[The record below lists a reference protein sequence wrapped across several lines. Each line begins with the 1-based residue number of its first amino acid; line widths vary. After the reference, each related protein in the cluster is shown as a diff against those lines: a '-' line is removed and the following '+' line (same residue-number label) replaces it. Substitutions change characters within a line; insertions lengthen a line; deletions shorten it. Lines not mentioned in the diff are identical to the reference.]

1 MKFTIKSMIVMNV
14 WNNRGISMK
23 RTCLNTE
30 LSEANV
36 NQVVT
41 LLGWVSKRRNFG
53 SILFIDLRDRSG
65 IIQIMVP
72 DADKVPD
79 VRNEYVIQ
87 VTGTVKLK
95 EQPNEKLKT
104 GAIEVV
110 AEEIVVINTAK
121 TTPLIIADETDAL
134 EDTRLKY
141 RYLDLR
147 RPCMQKYFDI
157 RDQIKISTHS
167 YLHNLQFIEVET
179 PMLCASSPEGAK
191 EYLVPS
197 RIHHGSFYALPQSP
211 QMFKQLLMVA
221 GFERYYQIAR
231 CFRDEDLR
239 ADRQPDF
246 TQIDIET
253 SFLDQQQFLEMMEG
267 LIHEIFINTIGYDVK
282 LPLRQMPYKEAMER
296 FGSDKPDTRFGIE
309 LHDLKEVFKD
319 TTFEAYKTAEAIKG
333 ICVPG
338 VAMETSRKVI
348 DNLTLEAKKYGL
360 GGLAVL
366 KKENGELSGSFVK
379 FLLDAEKVALNQ
391 EFDMHDGDVLIISAG
406 PYNRVT
412 PLLGALRLQYGKQ
425 LGLIKPG
432 TYDLLWVVDFPMFER
447 DVESGVIVATHHPFT
462 RPKDEDVQY
471 LDTDP
476 TKVISYAYDIVIN
489 GYEAGG
495 GTLRIYDQDIQKKI
509 FNILGLSDE
518 EVEKKF
524 GYFVNALKYG
534 TPPHAGMAFGLDRLA
549 MILGGT
555 DNIRDVIAFPKN
567 LAGVDPMS
575 MAPTEVTAQQLEDL
589 GIVIKDKE

>member
-1 MKFTIKSMIVMNV
+1 ME
-14 WNNRGISMK
+14 
-23 RTCLNTE
+23 RTCRNAE
-30 LSEANV
+30 LSIKDV
-36 NQVVT
+36 GKKVT
-41 LLGWVSKRRNFG
+41 LLGWVAKRRNLG
-53 SILFIDLRDRSG
+53 SIIFVDLRDRSG
-65 IIQIMVP
+65 IIQVMIRDAENAP
-72 DADKVPD
+72 DL
-79 VRNEYVIQ
+79 RNEYVIQ
-87 VTGTVKLK
+87 VQGVVEKRET
-95 EQPNEKLKT
+95 PNPKMKT
-104 GAIEVV
+104 GEIEVL
-110 AEEIVVINTAK
+110 ADKIDVVNTAINP
-121 TTPLIIADETDAL
+121 PLIVADETDAL

-167 YLHNLQFIEVET
+167 YLHKHQFIEVET

-197 RIHHGSFYALPQSP
+197 RLHHGSFYALPQSP

-253 SFLDQQQFLEMMEG
+253 SFLDQEQFLEMMEG
-267 LIHEIFINTIGYDVK
+267 LIHEIFMNTIGYDVK
-282 LPLRQMPYKEAMER
+282 LPLRQMPYREAMER

-309 LHDLKEVFKD
+309 LHDLKELFKE
-319 TTFEAYKTAEAIKG
+319 TTFEAYKAAETIKG

-338 VAMETSRKVI
+338 VAETTSRKVI
-348 DNLTLEAKKYGL
+348 DNLTLEAKKFGL
-360 GGLAVL
+360 GGLAVI
-366 KKENGELSGSFVK
+366 KREAGELTGSFVK
-379 FLLDAEKVALNQ
+379 FLSDAEKAALIK
-391 EFDMHDGDVLIISAG
+391 EFNMNDNDIVIISAG
-406 PYNRVT
+406 AYNRVT
-412 PLLGALRLQYGKQ
+412 PLLGALRLRYGRE

-447 DVESGVIVATHHPFT
+447 DVESGAIVATHHPFT
-462 RPKDEDVQY
+462 RPKDEDIKY
-471 LDTDP
+471 LDEDP

-575 MAPTEVTAQQLEDL
+575 MAPTEVTQQQLDDL
-589 GIVIKDKE
+589 GLIIRDKE

>member
-1 MKFTIKSMIVMNV
+1 ME
-14 WNNRGISMK
+14 
-23 RTCLNTE
+23 RTCRNTE
-30 LSEANV
+30 LSIKDV
-36 NQVVT
+36 GRKVT
-41 LLGWVSKRRNFG
+41 LLGWVAKRRNLG
-53 SILFIDLRDRSG
+53 SIIFVDLRDRSG
-65 IIQIMVP
+65 IIQVMIRDAEKAP
-72 DADKVPD
+72 DL
-79 VRNEYVIQ
+79 RNEYVVQ
-87 VTGTVKLK
+87 VQGVVEKRET
-95 EQPNEKLKT
+95 PNPKMKT
-104 GAIEVV
+104 GEIEVL
-110 AEEIVVINTAK
+110 ADKIDIVNTAINP
-121 TTPLIIADETDAL
+121 PLIVADETDAL

-167 YLHNLQFIEVET
+167 YLHKHQFIEVET

-197 RIHHGSFYALPQSP
+197 RLHHGSFYALPQSP

-253 SFLDQQQFLEMMEG
+253 SFLDQEQFLEMMEG
-267 LIHEIFINTIGYDVK
+267 LIHEIFMNTIGYDVK
-282 LPLRQMPYKEAMER
+282 LPLRQMPYREAMER

-309 LHDLKEVFKD
+309 LHDLKELFKD
-319 TTFEAYKTAEAIKG
+319 TTFEAYKAAEAIKG

-338 VAMETSRKVI
+338 VAETTSRKVI
-348 DNLTLEAKKYGL
+348 DNLTLEAKKFGL
-360 GGLAVL
+360 GGLAVI
-366 KKENGELSGSFVK
+366 KREGGELTGSFVK
-379 FLLDAEKVALNQ
+379 FLSDAEKAALIK
-391 EFDMHDGDVLIISAG
+391 EFNMNDNDIIIISAG
-406 PYNRVT
+406 AYNRVT
-412 PLLGALRLQYGKQ
+412 PLLGALRLRYGRE

-447 DVESGVIVATHHPFT
+447 DVESGAIVATHHPFT
-462 RPKDEDVQY
+462 RPKDEDIKY
-471 LDTDP
+471 LDEDP

-495 GTLRIYDQDIQKKI
+495 GTLRIYDQNIQKKI

-575 MAPTEVTAQQLEDL
+575 MAPTEVTQQQLDDL
-589 GIVIKDKE
+589 GLIIRDKE

>member
-1 MKFTIKSMIVMNV
+1 MNANV
-14 WNNRGISMK
+14 RKKENKME
-23 RTCLNTE
+23 RTCRNTE
-30 LSEANV
+30 LSIKDV
-36 NQVVT
+36 GRSVT
-41 LLGWVSKRRNFG
+41 LLGWVSKRRNLG

-65 IIQIMVP
+65 IIQIMVK
-72 DADKVPD
+72 DAEKVPD
-79 VRNEYVIQ
+79 IRNEYVIQ
-87 VTGTVKLK
+87 VKGVVSKK
-95 EQPNEKLKT
+95 EVANPNLKT
-104 GAIEVV
+104 GDIEIIADSIEVV
-110 AEEIVVINTAK
+110 NTAK
-121 TTPLIIADETDAL
+121 LTPLIIADETDAL
-134 EDTRLKY
+134 EETRLKY

-147 RPCMQKYFDI
+147 RPCMQRYFDI
-157 RDQIKISTHS
+157 RDQIKITTHS
-167 YLHNLQFIEVET
+167 YLHKYQFIEVET

-197 RIHHGSFYALPQSP
+197 RLHHGSFYALPQSP

-253 SFLDQQQFLEMMEG
+253 SFLDQQQFLDLMEG
-267 LIHEIFINTIGYDVK
+267 LIHEIFMNTIGYDVK
-282 LPLRQMPYKEAMER
+282 LPLRQMTYKEAMER

-309 LHDLKEVFKD
+309 LHDLKELFKN
-319 TTFEAYKTAEAIKG
+319 TTFEAYRSAEAIKG
-333 ICVPG
+333 LCIPG
-338 VAMETSRKVI
+338 VASETSRKVI
-348 DNLTLEAKKYGL
+348 DNLTLEAKKFGL

-366 KKENGELSGSFVK
+366 KKENGELLGSFVK
-379 FLLDAEKVALNQ
+379 FLSDEEKAALIKELSAN
-391 EFDMHDGDVLIISAG
+391 DGDVIIISAG

-412 PLLGALRLQYGKQ
+412 PLLGAIRLQYGKQ
-425 LGLIKPG
+425 LGLIKSN

-447 DVESGVIVATHHPFT
+447 DIESGQIVATHHPFT
-462 RPKDEDVQY
+462 RPKDEDLKY
-471 LDTDP
+471 LDSDP
-476 TKVISYAYDIVIN
+476 TKCLSYAYDIVIN

-495 GTLRIYDQDIQKKI
+495 GTLRIYNQDIQKKI

-575 MAPTEVTAQQLEDL
+575 MAPTEVTPQQLEDL

>member
-1 MKFTIKSMIVMNV
+1 ME
-14 WNNRGISMK
+14 
-23 RTCLNTE
+23 RTCRNTE
-30 LSEANV
+30 LSLKEV
-36 NQVVT
+36 GRKVT
-41 LLGWVSKRRNFG
+41 LLGWVARRRNLG
-53 SILFIDLRDRSG
+53 AILFIDLRDRSG

-72 DADKVPD
+72 EGKEVPD
-79 VRNEYVIQ
+79 IRNEYVIQ
-87 VTGTVKLK
+87 VKGTVSKK
-95 EQPNEKLKT
+95 DVPNPKLKT
-104 GAIEVV
+104 GEIEVIADSIEVV
-110 AEEIVVINTAK
+110 NTAIL
-121 TTPLIIADETDAL
+121 TPLIVADETDAL

-157 RDQIKISTHS
+157 RDQIKISTHK
-167 YLHNLQFIEVET
+167 YLHEHQFIEIET

-197 RIHHGSFYALPQSP
+197 RIHHGAFYALPQSP

-253 SFLDQQQFLEMMEG
+253 SFLDQDEFLTLMEG
-267 LIHEIFINTIGYDVK
+267 LIHEIFMNTIGYDVK

-309 LHDLKEVFKD
+309 LHDLKAVFKG

-338 VAMETSRKVI
+338 VAAETSRKVI
-348 DNLTLEAKKYGL
+348 DNLTLEAKKFGL

-366 KKENGELSGSFVK
+366 KKENGELLGSFVK
-379 FLLDAEKVALNQ
+379 FLSDAEKVALIKELEAN
-391 EFDMHDGDVLIISAG
+391 DGDVLIISAG
-406 PYNRVT
+406 PYNRIT
-412 PLLGALRLQYGKQ
+412 PLLGALRLQYGRQ
-425 LGLIKPG
+425 LGLIKPN

-447 DVESGVIVATHHPFT
+447 DVESGAIVATHHPFT
-462 RPKDEDVQY
+462 RPKDEDLKY

-489 GYEAGG
+489 GYEADG
-495 GTLRIYDQDIQKKI
+495 GTLRIYDQGIQKKI

-534 TPPHAGMAFGLDRLA
+534 TPPHGGMAFGLDRLA

-555 DNIRDVIAFPKN
+555 NNIRDVIAFPKN
-567 LAGVDPMS
+567 LAAVDPMS
-575 MAPTEVTAQQLEDL
+575 MAPTEVTQQQLDDL
-589 GIVIKDKE
+589 GIIIKDKEEL